1 MGEFK
6 DGHRVIHEGVDA
18 EVVGIGSFITRVALG
33 TYGREDMCGLG
44 LR

>member
-1 MGEFK
+1 MATVSSMRESMP
-6 DGHRVIHEGVDA
+6 

-33 TYGREDMCGLG
+33 ISGNEDMYGQA